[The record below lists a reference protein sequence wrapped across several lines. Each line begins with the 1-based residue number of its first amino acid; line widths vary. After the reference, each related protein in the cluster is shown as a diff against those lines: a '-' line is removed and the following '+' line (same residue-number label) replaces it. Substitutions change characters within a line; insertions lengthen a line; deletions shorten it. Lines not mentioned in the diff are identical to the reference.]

1 MRSFSEED
9 DRPAEVFSTTRWPFL
24 MASRVPAWL
33 LIIAALLLPLAAPEA
48 SAVILGEI
56 RSSSR
61 LGQILHA
68 EIDVDEHPAERFNP
82 ACLKLYQP
90 ESVSDDFPWITAAR
104 LDYQRERGKGR
115 LNIVSAA
122 PVHDPVIQLGVRST
136 CADGASRRYT
146 LLLSPPSGEASAQ
159 APRTTAVAGSVQRP
173 ADAPPAA
180 ERGRTTAPAAARSQ
194 PPAAKRPEPETS
206 GSVGSE
212 KAASLRLSEQLA
224 ALGQSSVL
232 GRELLRLEHRTLEML
247 NEANDDPQALSEKL
261 AWLEANVA
269 ELKRAEER
277 LEGVATALP
286 STPPAPG
293 GDSALATAKAPT
305 IPLAPASS
313 HRAADVPTTSP
324 AAAAQTGGLAAPPDL
339 RQQLAAAAADS
350 DPWLL
355 FAGLAP
361 VAVLV
366 LLLVLRRQGLAVEA
380 RARGPAA
387 FPVSGPGS
395 PESLRTEPTTTGAIK
410 PRGQATE
417 PTLSAAPA
425 PVAQPTALPAPA
437 PLPAHTGP
445 EIAGAAPALEL
456 AEIMLSFGRVT
467 GAARTLEEYV
477 AALPQESLRP
487 WIRLLQIYE
496 RNGMRK
502 EFEALTLKLNRNFN
516 VEVIRWSGGEPSEE
530 LELLPVEGVPGK
542 AVTLEEIPRI
552 RDQIISLW
560 GRPECSDYIEK
571 LLRDNRDGLRSGFT
585 LPIVEELLFLID
597 LSGAREATREFPQ

>member
-9 DRPAEVFSTTRWPFL
+9 DCPAEAVSTTRWPLL
-24 MASRVPAWL
+24 MASRVPGWL
-33 LIIAALLLPLAAPEA
+33 LIVAAVLSSLATPEA

-61 LGQILHA
+61 LGQILYA

-159 APRTTAVAGSVQRP
+159 APRTTAMARSVQRP
-173 ADAPPAA
+173 ADPPPAA
-180 ERGRTTAPAAARSQ
+180 ERGRTIAPAAARSQ

-224 ALGQSSVL
+224 ASGQSSVL

-247 NEANDDPQALSEKL
+247 NEANDDPKALSEKL

-293 GDSALATAKAPT
+293 SDFALATAKAPT

-313 HRAADVPTTSP
+313 YRAADVPSTSP
-324 AAAAQTGGLAAPPDL
+324 AAAVQTGGLASPPDL

-355 FAGLAP
+355 VAGLAP

-387 FPVSGPGS
+387 FPVSAPGN
-395 PESLRTEPTTTGAIK
+395 PEFLQTEPTTTGAIK
-410 PRGQATE
+410 PRGHATE
-417 PTLSAAPA
+417 PTLRAAPV
-425 PVAQPTALPAPA
+425 PQPTALPAPA
-437 PLPAHTGP
+437 PLTAHTGP

-467 GAARTLEEYV
+467 GAARTLEEYL

-560 GRPECSDYIEK
+560 GRPECSDYLEK

>member
-1 MRSFSEED
+1 
-9 DRPAEVFSTTRWPFL
+9 
-24 MASRVPAWL
+24 MASRVPGWL
-33 LIIAALLLPLAAPEA
+33 FIVAALLLPLAAPEA

-122 PVHDPVIQLGVRST
+122 PVHDPVIHLGVRST

-159 APRTTAVAGSVQRP
+159 APRTTAMAESVQRP
-173 ADAPPAA
+173 ADTPPAA
-180 ERGRTTAPAAARSQ
+180 KRGRTATPAAARSQ

-224 ALGQSSVL
+224 GSGQSSVL

-247 NEANDDPQALSEKL
+247 DEANDDPQALSEKL

-269 ELKRAEER
+269 ELKRAGER
-277 LEGVATALP
+277 LEGVAAALP

-293 GDSALATAKAPT
+293 SDLALATAKAPT

-313 HRAADVPTTSP
+313 HRAADLPTTSP
-324 AAAAQTGGLAAPPDL
+324 AAAVQTGGVAAPPDL

-366 LLLVLRRQGLAVEA
+366 LLLVLRRRGLAAEA
-380 RARGPAA
+380 SARGPAA
-387 FPVSGPGS
+387 FPVSAPGN
-395 PESLRTEPTTTGAIK
+395 PKFLRTTPTATGAIK

-417 PTLSAAPA
+417 PTLGAAPA
-425 PVAQPTALPAPA
+425 VALQPTVLPAPA
-437 PLPAHTGP
+437 PLTAHTGP

-467 GAARTLEEYV
+467 GAARTLEEYL

-516 VEVIRWSGGEPSEE
+516 VEVIRWSGEEPSEE

-542 AVTLEEIPRI
+542 AVTLEAIPRI

-560 GRPECSDYIEK
+560 GRPECSDYLEK
-571 LLRDNRDGLRSGFT
+571 LLRDNRDGQRSGFT
-585 LPIVEELLFLID
+585 LPIVEEMLFLID

>member
-1 MRSFSEED
+1 
-9 DRPAEVFSTTRWPFL
+9 
-24 MASRVPAWL
+24 MASRVPGWL
-33 LIIAALLLPLAAPEA
+33 LIVAALLSSLATPEA

-61 LGQILHA
+61 LGQILYA

-159 APRTTAVAGSVQRP
+159 APRTTAMARSVQRP
-173 ADAPPAA
+173 ADPPPAA

-194 PPAAKRPEPETS
+194 PPAAKRPDPETS

-224 ALGQSSVL
+224 ASGQSSVL

-247 NEANDDPQALSEKL
+247 NEANDDPKALSEKL

-293 GDSALATAKAPT
+293 SDFPLATAKAPT

-313 HRAADVPTTSP
+313 YRAADVPSTSP
-324 AAAAQTGGLAAPPDL
+324 AAAVQTGGLASPPDL

-387 FPVSGPGS
+387 FPVSAPGN
-395 PESLRTEPTTTGAIK
+395 PEFLQTEPTTTGAIK
-410 PRGQATE
+410 PRGHATE

-425 PVAQPTALPAPA
+425 PLT
-437 PLPAHTGP
+437 AHTGP

-467 GAARTLEEYV
+467 GAARTLEEYL

-560 GRPECSDYIEK
+560 GRPECSDYLEK